1 MIDMVNFNIIEN
13 DYSLQ
18 DKYEEFKDYYLQ
30 PEEISVAEIM
40 NRLNLTHSQTRTLR
54 HQVAKE
60 TGLKRSRSNRK
71 LVPVTPK
78 SSVHPKKYLE
88 KYDEFKTLYLT
99 KLDYS
104 KEKIK
109 KELEISEH
117 QYNTLRK
124 KCNNETGLKRHNY
137 FYKLIKIE

>member
-1 MIDMVNFNIIEN
+1 MVEFNIIEN

-18 DKYEEFKDYYLQ
+18 DKYEVFKDYYLH
-30 PEEISVAEIM
+30 PEQITLAEIM
-40 NRLNLTHSQTRTLR
+40 TRLNLSHSQARTLR
-54 HQVAKE
+54 QQVSRE
-60 TGLKRSRSNRK
+60 TGLKRSTSSRK
-71 LVPVTPK
+71 LIPVTMK
-78 SSVHPKKYLE
+78 CTVHPKKYLE

-124 KCNNETGLKRHNY
+124 KCNNETGLKRNCY
-137 FYKLIKIE
+137 FNQLIKMEEK